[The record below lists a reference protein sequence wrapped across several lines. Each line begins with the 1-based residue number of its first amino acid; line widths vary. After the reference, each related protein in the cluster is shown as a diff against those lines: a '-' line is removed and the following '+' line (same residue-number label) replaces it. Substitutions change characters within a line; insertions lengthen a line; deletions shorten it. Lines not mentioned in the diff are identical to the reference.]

1 MRWLLAAAVLLL
13 TLLAA
18 PAPALAG
25 DVATSD
31 PADGAVLSEPPRHV
45 ELVFGAAPDPAA
57 SHVNVLDARG
67 VPVPAGALRRSGDTL
82 TLDVE
87 IDRTGD
93 YTIAYHVV
101 LAGGA
106 QRSGAN
112 RFSVG
117 TGIPPAGSSVG
128 DGGHQ
133 GHSPDPVSAVVLV
146 VDAIAVVTF
155 AVLLLRT
162 RPRHRKEAAS

>member
-1 MRWLLAAAVLLL
+1 MRRLLTVVALLL

-18 PAPALAG
+18 PAPAAAAG
-25 DVATSD
+25 GPASE
-31 PADGAVLSEPPRHV
+31 PADGAALTEPPRSV
-45 ELVFGAAPDPAA
+45 GLTFDAAPDPAA
-57 SHVNVLDARG
+57 SHVTVLDAAG
-67 VPVPAGALRRSGDTL
+67 APVPAGELRRDADTL
-82 TLDVE
+82 TVDVE

-101 LAGGA
+101 LADGA

-117 TGIPPAGSSVG
+117 TGVAPAGSPVTA
-128 DGGHQ
+128 GGHAS
-133 GHSPDPVSAVVLV
+133 HSPDPVSAVVLV
-146 VDAIAVVTF
+146 IDAVAVLIF
-155 AVLLLRT
+155 AVLLFRT

>member
-1 MRWLLAAAVLLL
+1 MRWLLAAATLLL

-18 PAPALAG
+18 QGPASADA
-25 DVATSD
+25 AASD
-31 PADGAVLSEPPRHV
+31 PADAAALSDPPRRV
-45 ELVFGAAPDPAA
+45 ELAFGAAPDPAA
-57 SHVNVLDARG
+57 SHVNVLDATG
-67 VPVPAGALRRSGDTL
+67 VPVPAGAPRRSGDTL

-87 IDRTGD
+87 IDRAGD

-101 LAGGA
+101 LTDGG
-106 QRSGAN
+106 QRSGTS

-117 TGIPPAGSSVG
+117 TGVPPAGSPVAA
-128 DGGHQ
+128 GGHQ

-146 VDAIAVVTF
+146 VDAIALLIF

-162 RPRHRKEAAS
+162 RPRHRKEAAP